1 MLAAVALPDLEGKF
15 RAMTTNLEIAR
26 TVTPRRIDDVASR
39 LGLAEVEWTPYGRFA
54 AKLSLDAIA
63 RRRDDPRGKLIL
75 VSAITPTP
83 LGEGKTTTTVGLTQG
98 LARIGAKAACTLRQP
113 SLGPVFGIKGG
124 GAGGGYSQVV
134 PMELLNLHLT
144 GDLHAVGAA
153 HNLAS
158 AFLDNHLHHGNE
170 LEIDAGSVSW
180 PRVVDMNDRALRRSV
195 VGLGG
200 KANLPAREEEWWITT
215 ASEVMAIL
223 ALAEDLHDLRAR
235 LGRVVVAATREGQRV
250 TLEEL
255 HVAGAMTALLRDALQ
270 PNLMQTV
277 EGCPA
282 FIHAGPF
289 ANIAHGCSSVI
300 ADRAA
305 LALADYVCTEAG
317 FGMDMGGEKFF
328 DIKCRQSGLRPA
340 ATVLV
345 ATVRALRMHGG
356 VGKIAAGRPLDP
368 ALSVEDVGAVRR
380 GAENLAK
387 QIENARLFGVPV
399 VVAINAFPTDSPAE
413 YAAVRE
419 AALAA
424 GAQDAVA
431 SRHFAQGG
439 EGAEELARVV
449 KAVVDRADARP
460 ALLYDDSAPLKSKI
474 EAIATRIYGADGVDF
489 APDATRKLY
498 EFEQAGFGALA
509 VCMAK
514 TQYSISHDSRRK
526 GRPRDFLLPV
536 TDARLLA
543 GAGFVTVL
551 AGDITLMPGLPSHP
565 AGAAIDIDE
574 RGEIVGLY

>member
-1 MLAAVALPDLEGKF
+1 
-15 RAMTTNLEIAR
+15 MTTNLEIAR
-26 TVTPRRIDDVASR
+26 TVQPKPIAEIAQR
-39 LGLAEVEWTPYGRFA
+39 LGLGAEDWVPYGRHA
-54 AKLSLDAIA
+54 AKLALEGIA
-63 RRRDDPRGKLIL
+63 RRRSNSQGKLIL

-158 AFLDNHLHHGNE
+158 AFLDNHLHHGNA
-170 LEIDAGSVSW
+170 LGIDAGSVSW
-180 PRVVDMNDRALRRSV
+180 PRVVDMNDRALRKSV
-195 VGLGG
+195 IGLGG

-223 ALAEDLHDLRAR
+223 ALAEDLRDLRAR
-235 LGRVVVAATREGQRV
+235 LGRVVVAATREGKRV
-250 TLEEL
+250 TLEDL

-277 EGCPA
+277 EGSPA

-289 ANIAHGCSSVI
+289 ANIAHGCSSVL

-340 ATVLV
+340 AAVIV
-345 ATVRALRMHGG
+345 ATVRALKMHGG
-356 VGKIAAGRPLDP
+356 VGKIVAGKPLDP
-368 ALSVEDVGAVRR
+368 ALVAENVEAVRK
-380 GAENLAK
+380 GAANLAK
-387 QIENARLFGVPV
+387 QIENARHFGVPV
-399 VVAINAFPTDSPAE
+399 VVAINAFPTDTAAE

-424 GAQDAVA
+424 GAEDAVP
-431 SRHFAQGG
+431 SRHFAEGG
-439 EGAEELARVV
+439 KGAEELARVV
-449 KAVVDRADARP
+449 KRVVDRGDAQPR
-460 ALLYDDSAPLKSKI
+460 LLYADDAPLKSKI
-474 EAIATRIYGADGVDF
+474 ESIATRIYGAEGVDF

-498 EFEQAGFGALA
+498 EFEQAGFGGLA

-514 TQYSISHDSRRK
+514 TQYSISHDAKRK
-526 GRPRDFLLPV
+526 GRPSDFLLPV
-536 TDARLLA
+536 KDVRLLA

-551 AGDITLMPGLPSHP
+551 AGDMTLMPGLPSLP

-574 RGEIVGLY
+574 HGELVGLY

>member
-1 MLAAVALPDLEGKF
+1 
-15 RAMTTNLEIAR
+15 MTTNLEIAR
-26 TVTPRRIDDVASR
+26 TVQPKPIAEIAQR
-39 LGLAEVEWTPYGRFA
+39 LGLGAEDWVPYGRHA
-54 AKLSLDAIA
+54 AKLALEGIA
-63 RRRDDPRGKLIL
+63 HRRSNSQGKLIL

-158 AFLDNHLHHGNE
+158 AFLDNHLHHGNA
-170 LEIDAGSVSW
+170 LGIDAGSVSW
-180 PRVVDMNDRALRRSV
+180 PRVVDMNDRALRKSV
-195 VGLGG
+195 IGLGG

-223 ALAEDLHDLRAR
+223 ALAEDLRDLRAR
-235 LGRVVVAATREGQRV
+235 LGRVVVAATREGKRV
-250 TLEEL
+250 TLEDL

-277 EGCPA
+277 EGSPA

-289 ANIAHGCSSVI
+289 ANIAHGCSSVL

-340 ATVLV
+340 AAVIV
-345 ATVRALRMHGG
+345 ATVRALKMHGG
-356 VGKIAAGRPLDP
+356 VGKIVAGKPLDP
-368 ALSVEDVGAVRR
+368 ALVAENVDAVRK
-380 GAENLAK
+380 GAANLAK
-387 QIENARLFGVPV
+387 QIENARHFGVPV
-399 VVAINAFPTDSPAE
+399 VVAINAFPTDTAAE

-424 GAQDAVA
+424 GAEDAVP
-431 SRHFAQGG
+431 SRHFAEGG
-439 EGAEELARVV
+439 KGAEELARVV
-449 KAVVDRADARP
+449 KRVVDRGDAQPR
-460 ALLYDDSAPLKSKI
+460 LLYADDAPLKSKI
-474 EAIATRIYGADGVDF
+474 ESIATRIYGAEGVDF

-498 EFEQAGFGALA
+498 EFEQAGFGGLA

-514 TQYSISHDSRRK
+514 TQYSISHDAKRK
-526 GRPRDFLLPV
+526 GRPSEFLLPV
-536 TDARLLA
+536 KDVRLLA

-551 AGDITLMPGLPSHP
+551 AGDMTLMPGLPSLP

-574 RGEIVGLY
+574 RGELVGLY

>member
-1 MLAAVALPDLEGKF
+1 
-15 RAMTTNLEIAR
+15 MTTNLEIAR
-26 TVTPRRIDDVASR
+26 TVQPKPVAEIAQR
-39 LGLAEVEWTPYGRFA
+39 LGLGPEDWTPYGRHA
-54 AKLSLDAIA
+54 AKLALEGIE
-63 RRRDDPRGKLIL
+63 RRRSNPQGKLIL

-98 LARIGAKAACTLRQP
+98 LARIGARAACTLRQP

-158 AFLDNHLHHGNE
+158 AFLDNHLHHGNA
-170 LEIDAGSVSW
+170 LGIDAGSVSW
-180 PRVVDMNDRALRRSV
+180 PRVVDMNDRALRRTV
-195 VGLGG
+195 IGLGG

-223 ALAEDLHDLRAR
+223 ALAEDLRDLRAR
-235 LGRVVVAATREGQRV
+235 LGRVVVASKKGGGAV
-250 TLEEL
+250 SLEDL
-255 HVAGAMTALLRDALQ
+255 RVAGAMTALLRDALQ

-340 ATVLV
+340 AAVIV
-345 ATVRALRMHGG
+345 ATVRALKMHGG
-356 VGKIAAGRPLDP
+356 VGKIVAGKPLDP
-368 ALSVEDVGAVRR
+368 ALVAENVDAVRK

-387 QIENARLFGVPV
+387 QIENARRFGVPV
-399 VVAINAFPTDSPAE
+399 VVAINAFPTDTPAE
-413 YAAVRE
+413 YEAVRE

-424 GAQDAVA
+424 GAEDAVA
-431 SRHFAQGG
+431 SRHFAEGG
-439 EGAEELARVV
+439 KGAEELARVV
-449 KAVVDRADARP
+449 KAVVDRGDAR
-460 ALLYDDSAPLKSKI
+460 AQLLYADDAPLKAKI
-474 EAIATRIYGADGVDF
+474 ESIATRIYGAEGVDF

-498 EFEQAGFGALA
+498 EFEQAGFGRLA

-514 TQYSISHDSRRK
+514 TQYSISHDARLK
-526 GRPRDFLLPV
+526 GRPSDFLLPV
-536 TDARLLA
+536 KDARLLA

-551 AGDITLMPGLPSHP
+551 AGDMTLMPGLPSQP